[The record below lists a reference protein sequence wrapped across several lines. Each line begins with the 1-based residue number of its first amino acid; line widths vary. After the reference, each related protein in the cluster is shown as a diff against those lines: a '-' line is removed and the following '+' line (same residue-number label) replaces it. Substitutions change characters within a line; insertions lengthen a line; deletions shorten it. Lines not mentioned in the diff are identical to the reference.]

1 MNLPLGKVLISLQL
15 CEQAR
20 TQQMHQTI
28 LYLSIVFFGCG
39 VKFAMVFLGCD
50 VLQLVK
56 FTMVFLGCDVLQLVK
71 FAMVFLGCDVLQR
84 VKFANGFPWM

>member
-1 MNLPLGKVLISLQL
+1 MNLPLGKVLISFQL